1 MIIFPAIDIK
11 GGKCVRLLKGDF
23 KKITQYKKSPIDQ
36 ANEFLNL
43 GFKNI
48 HLIDLDGAL
57 EEKPVNENIIKAI
70 SKISKI
76 KIQIGGGIRSIDH
89 IKRLLDFNVDKVIL
103 GTAAIENIEFLKK
116 ACDKF
121 DNKIALAL
129 DVRKGYIA
137 LSGWKKQT
145 DILASDFVKKIKNV
159 NISRIIYTDINKD
172 GTKSG
177 PNFQETVDLSNLTKP
192 CDQQSDKYE
201 GVKELLPFAKGISAK
216 SHEFDDKGNDINTDF
231 KKMINIIKES
241 SYEGYIAIEYE
252 GGMLNLFGGKGNY
265 LAPHEG
271 VIATKTLLE
280 KLI

>member
-23 KKITQYKKSPIDQ
+23 NKITQYKKSPIDQ

-43 GFKNI
+43 GFRNI

-57 EEKPVNENIIKAI
+57 EEKPVNENTIKAI

-76 KIQIGGGIRSIDH
+76 KIQIGGGVRSIDH

-103 GTAAIENIEFLKK
+103 GTAAVENIEFLKK

-121 DNKIALAL
+121 DNKIALSL

-145 DILASDFVKKIKNV
+145 DILASNFIKKIKNV

-177 PNFQETVDLSNLTKP
+177 PNFQETVDLSNLTKIP
-192 CDQQSDKYE
+192 FVISGGVSSINDVINVKKSKYQNIE
-201 GVKELLPFAKGISAK
+201 GIIIGKAIY
-216 SHEFDDKGNDINTDF
+216 DGNIDI
-231 KKMINIIKES
+231 KQLSKII
-241 SYEGYIAIEYE
+241 
-252 GGMLNLFGGKGNY
+252 
-265 LAPHEG
+265 
-271 VIATKTLLE
+271 
-280 KLI
+280 

>member
-11 GGKCVRLLKGDF
+11 GGKCVRLIKGDF
-23 KKITQYKKSPIDQ
+23 NKITQYKKSPIDQ

-57 EEKPVNENIIKAI
+57 EEKPVNENTIKAI

-76 KIQIGGGIRSIDH
+76 KIQIGGGVRSIDH

-121 DNKIALAL
+121 DNKIALSL

-145 DILASDFVKKIKNV
+145 DILASDFIKKIKNV

-177 PNFQETVDLSNLTKP
+177 PNFQETVDLSNLTKIP
-192 CDQQSDKYE
+192 FVISGGVSSINDVINVKKSKYQNIE
-201 GVKELLPFAKGISAK
+201 GIIIGKAIY
-216 SHEFDDKGNDINTDF
+216 DGNIDI
-231 KKMINIIKES
+231 KQLSKII
-241 SYEGYIAIEYE
+241 
-252 GGMLNLFGGKGNY
+252 
-265 LAPHEG
+265 
-271 VIATKTLLE
+271 
-280 KLI
+280 